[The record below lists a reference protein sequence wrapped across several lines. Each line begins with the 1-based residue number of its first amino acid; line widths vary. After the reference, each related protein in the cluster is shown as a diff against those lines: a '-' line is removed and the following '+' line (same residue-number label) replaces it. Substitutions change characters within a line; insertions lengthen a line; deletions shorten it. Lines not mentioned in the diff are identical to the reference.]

1 MAVRLRSLAAPVLIA
16 VLVPVLFAFV
26 FNVGRGGEPDVSYFV
41 FSAFLSLPLALALFV
56 LASPLPANW
65 CVPAALSGWTG
76 LQVGILLG
84 PKPGALA
91 ACLALAALSTLTPTA
106 ISVWRLGLAVGL
118 SSSVGFFVSERIVE
132 KLGVAA
138 LQGEAAVPVAQ
149 VATILVAIAG
159 CVTCERLAAVSRP
172 MRLLPALALVALT
185 ATVATPFVFGAPA
198 PTRTI
203 TSPSAA
209 EAITSPRPDVIL
221 LVLDTVRADH
231 MSVYGYHRE
240 TTPQL
245 EAFLERRE
253 QAVAYPWA
261 FANGTWTLP
270 SHASLFTGELASRH
284 GVQAESALSATGIR
298 SVELDAVETL
308 AEVLLDDGYRTA
320 GIFANGWLEMA
331 SGLERGFEVY
341 FRPLGVTTRPP
352 VTEAIRRR
360 WLPGW
365 HAKAGEG
372 LATAATINEGIVEAL
387 EGCGD
392 APCFVFGNYLEAHA
406 PYVPEREFFGAF
418 APPEVAPGP
427 ALPEHEA
434 SELAR
439 VEARYDEE
447 ILELDA
453 ALGSL
458 IADLERSGRLDRSW
472 LVITSDHGE
481 AFGEHGLVEH
491 GSTVYGEVTRIPLI
505 VSPPRGHRIRATSVP
520 VGLIDVGA
528 TIAAIGTGRPIGS
541 GRDLRSPD
549 PVDSAVQIEMFPN
562 ALKVARHGRD
572 HGRPARATVDGSLK
586 LVDHAGTPLELFDL
600 DVDALERHDIAST
613 HAELAAAL
621 ESSLPDLATY
631 AKENEA
637 MVLTAAQREQ
647 LRVLGYLD

>member
-1 MAVRLRSLAAPVLIA
+1 MAVRLRSLAAPVLFA
-16 VLVPVLFAFV
+16 VLSPVLFAFV
-26 FNVGRGGEPDVSYFV
+26 FNVGRGGDPDVGYFV
-41 FSAFLSLPLALALFV
+41 FSAFLSLPLALALCV
-56 LASPLPANW
+56 LASPLPAKW
-65 CVPAALSGWTG
+65 RVPTVLSGWTG
-76 LQVGILLG
+76 LQVAILLG
-84 PKPGALA
+84 PIPGTIA
-91 ACLALAALSTLTPTA
+91 ACLALAALSMPTPLATSA
-106 ISVWRLGLAVGL
+106 WRLGLAVGL

-138 LQGEAAVPVAQ
+138 FQGEASVPIAQ
-149 VATILVAIAG
+149 SLAILVSIAG
-159 CVTCERLAAVSRP
+159 YAACERLATVSRP
-172 MRLLPALALVALT
+172 MGLLPSLALASLA
-185 ATVATPFVFGAPA
+185 ATVAIPFVLGAPA

-203 TSPSAA
+203 PSPSVADA
-209 EAITSPRPDVIL
+209 VASPRSDVIL

-231 MSVYGYHRE
+231 MSVYGYHRK

-308 AEVLLDDGYRTA
+308 AEVLFDDGYRTA

-331 SGLERGFEVY
+331 SGLERGFEVF

-372 LATAATINEGIVEAL
+372 LATAATINDAVVEAL
-387 EGCGD
+387 ESCGA

-406 PYVPEREFFGAF
+406 PYVPEREFFGTF
-418 APPEVAPGP
+418 ASPEVAPGP
-427 ALPEHEA
+427 AQPEHEA
-434 SELAR
+434 SELAL

-447 ILELDA
+447 IRELDA

-505 VSPPRGHRIRATSVP
+505 VSPPLGHRIRATSEP

-528 TIAAIGTGRPIGS
+528 TIAAIGTGRTIGS

-549 PVDSAVQIEMFPN
+549 PIKAVVQIEMFPN
-562 ALKVARHGRD
+562 ALKVARHGLD

-586 LVDHAGTPLELFDL
+586 LVDHAGTPVELFDL
-600 DVDALERHDIAST
+600 EVDALERHDIAAS

-621 ESSLPDLATY
+621 ESSLPDLATHE
-631 AKENEA
+631 KENAA
-637 MVLTAAQREQ
+637 MTLTAAQREQ